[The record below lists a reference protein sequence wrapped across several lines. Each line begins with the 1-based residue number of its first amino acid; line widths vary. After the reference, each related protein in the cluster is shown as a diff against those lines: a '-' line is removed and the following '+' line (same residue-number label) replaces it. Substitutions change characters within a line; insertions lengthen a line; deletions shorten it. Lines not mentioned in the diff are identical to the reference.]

1 MTLIADGEISQR
13 SAFYCKTV
21 PVKELQ
27 RGLEVKFHHRVVVPA
42 EIKAQRDML
51 ARILPEFRCVEKV
64 YPSDANFLLVKVTRA
79 RELYEKLIAD
89 ELIVRD
95 RSTTKGCEG
104 CLRIT
109 VGTPEENK
117 KLIDIISDYDK
128 P

>member
-1 MTLIADGEISQR
+1 VKYPYNIGIDTLTIAGKILEKDVRGQIEEI
-13 SAFYCKTV
+13 
-21 PVKELQ
+21 
-27 RGLEVKFHHRVVVPA
+27 
-42 EIKAQRDML
+42 IAQREML
-51 ARILPEFRCVEKV
+51 SRILPEFRCVEKV

-79 RELYEKLIAD
+79 RELYDRLIAA

-117 KLIDIISDYDK
+117 KLIDIISDYDRR
-128 P
+128 